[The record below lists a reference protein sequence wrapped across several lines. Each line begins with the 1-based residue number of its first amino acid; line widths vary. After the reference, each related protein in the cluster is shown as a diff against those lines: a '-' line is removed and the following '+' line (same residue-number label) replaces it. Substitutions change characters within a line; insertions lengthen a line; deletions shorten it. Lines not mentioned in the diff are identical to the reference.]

1 MLERIRKGS
10 LVETAIESLRNAIE
24 KGDWSVGDRLPVEQE
39 LSDSLGVS
47 RNTVREA
54 VGVLVHVGMLETVQD
69 TAPSR
74 SRPPRRQA
82 SLPGGRYPASS
93 MSRLVPAILLLTV
106 LLSLQT
112 GCTAPSPTRGGFA
125 SPAPAARTHAVEVTV
140 RNANARGYCRRD

>member
-54 VGVLVHVGMLETVQD
+54 VRVLVHVGMLETRQGMAP
-69 TAPSR
+69 TYALPAMPEKHYGELPAPSWR
-74 SRPPRRQA
+74 ISWKSESCWKPRPPNWPR
-82 SLPGGRYPASS
+82 PGE
-93 MSRLVPAILLLTV
+93 
-106 LLSLQT
+106 QT
-112 GCTAPSPTRGGFA
+112 RIFGK
-125 SPAPAARTHAVEVTV
+125 
-140 RNANARGYCRRD
+140 